1 MSRDIVNRI
10 LLRALPLAYPMQA
23 ALETEAQER
32 AAAAHALAARLAVQ
46 EAEMAQLRTGR
57 ASGSEK
63 ARVSNC
69 GAC

>member
-1 MSRDIVNRI
+1 
-10 LLRALPLAYPMQA
+10 MQA